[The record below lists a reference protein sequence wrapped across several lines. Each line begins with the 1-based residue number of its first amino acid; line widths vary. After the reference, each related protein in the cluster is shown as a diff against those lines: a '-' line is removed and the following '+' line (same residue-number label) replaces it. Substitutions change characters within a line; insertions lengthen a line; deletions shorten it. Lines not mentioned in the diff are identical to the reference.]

1 MDSFRRIF
9 LLAVGVAF
17 IAALPSAAF
26 AQDAKPDVSAA
37 APHTAPQAAPEAPP
51 PDGGGILTRDAVLR
65 DAEIPVLG
73 NPDGDITIVEYFD
86 YQCPYCKKVAPL
98 LAKVVKQDGK
108 VRWVLKDW
116 PVFGPVSSYAARM
129 VLAAKYQDKYQAAHE
144 ALMGAKTKLT
154 EDKVRDVLAKAGV
167 DVARAAA
174 DLETN
179 RKTLDSLMSRNTTQA
194 LAFGFLGT
202 PSFIIGTFR
211 VPGVLEEAGF
221 RAAIADARKAAA
233 QK

>member
-1 MDSFRRIF
+1 MHVFRRIS
-9 LLAVGVAF
+9 LLTAMLAMIAG
-17 IAALPSAAF
+17 AALPSATF
-26 AQDAKPDVSAA
+26 AQQATPAA
-37 APHTAPQAAPEAPP
+37 APQSAPEASPA
-51 PDGGGILTRDAVLR
+51 DGGILTRDSVLR

-86 YQCPYCKKVAPL
+86 YQCPYCKKVAPV

-108 VRWVLKDW
+108 IRRVLKDW
-116 PVFGPVSSYAARM
+116 PVFGAISSYAARL
-129 VLAAKYQDKYQAAHE
+129 VLAAKYQDKYQVAHE
-144 ALMGAKTKLT
+144 ALIGTKTKLT
-154 EDKVRDVLAKAGV
+154 EDKVREVLAKAGV
-167 DVARAAA
+167 DVARATA

-179 RKTLDSLMSRNTTQA
+179 RKTLDALMSRNTTQA
-194 LAFGFLGT
+194 LALGFLGT